1 MTKIA
6 SMTPPV
12 PRGKIIGKLTG
23 GPPLSEAD
31 HFHKCETC
39 GGWFDKLDLGAVLGF
54 DSYAGSSSR
63 IWGLSC
69 RREFNN
75 DWRTLIFPL
84 CSILPL

>member
-1 MTKIA
+1 MTQI
-6 SMTPPV
+6 
-12 PRGKIIGKLTG
+12 PRRTVIGKRDGVQPTD
-23 GPPLSEAD
+23 EAE
-31 HFHKCETC
+31 HFFKCEAC
-39 GGWFDKLDLGAVLGF
+39 GGWFDTRDLGAVLGF

>member
-31 HFHKCETC
+31 HFHTCETC
-39 GGWFDKLDLGAVLGF
+39 GGWLDMRDHGAVF
-54 DSYAGSSSR
+54 DHEEPCPIRQRIKRSSA
-63 IWGLSC
+63 
-69 RREFNN
+69 
-75 DWRTLIFPL
+75 T
-84 CSILPL
+84 